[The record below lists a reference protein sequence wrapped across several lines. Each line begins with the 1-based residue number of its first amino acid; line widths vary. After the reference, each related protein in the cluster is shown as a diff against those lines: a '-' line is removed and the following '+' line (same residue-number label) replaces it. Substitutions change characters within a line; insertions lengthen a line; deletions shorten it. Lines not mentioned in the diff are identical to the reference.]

1 MRSIRSKLVFI
12 LSLSAL
18 LSIALESMALF
29 IYKYNQSRPQAVS
42 ILSDMA
48 AVMSE
53 NLTASLEF
61 DDEASA
67 KSILGAFK
75 NSGRIDGAY
84 LFKLDGSVLAK
95 YEKEGVN
102 KELVSK
108 KVKPFFEEL
117 LKNSETSSFD
127 FNSIFLAKQ
136 ITINDKHIGSVII
149 VSNTKEMKESL
160 YTQVLMQTTTSL
172 MVLILMIL
180 LAFRLQKAFT
190 DPIYALKNAFDT
202 VRLKNDYSAKID
214 LKTNDEFQSL
224 FDGFGKML
232 ETIKNQK
239 AELEVYT
246 DSLNETIALKTADI
260 QNQKTKL
267 ERLLETLD
275 KNVIFSRTDLSG
287 VIIQVSEAFC
297 KISGYAKEELIG
309 RPYSIL
315 KHPDMPK
322 SLYDELWSSINSGKI
337 WRGNIKN
344 KRKNGESYWVES
356 VISPEYDD
364 FGYLVG
370 FSSIQQDI
378 TAKKEVENYQ
388 EHLENLVIE
397 RTRELNDERSFAN
410 SLTNS
415 QKSLVISTDGVRL
428 RFANKATL
436 EFFDVKN
443 EKEFIDRYG
452 DSICDTFDANAP
464 EGYIQKLVSGKK
476 WIDYINE
483 NKNSAHKVVI
493 NRNGKKHIFSIQA
506 EMFEFKNEKLSVAV
520 FNDITQIEQARE
532 EIEKILENI
541 LLPILITSRAER
553 KILYANKYAEDQ
565 YDRPLC
571 ELIGA
576 DIDNVYTA
584 KGQQEQILEL
594 LSKNGRVLNLE
605 ENFKTAEGKEFT
617 ALLSVIPIVYSGIDC
632 YIGMVTD
639 ITEQK
644 RIENE
649 FRILHQHTKESI
661 EYASLLQHSLIPSS
675 DLFKKYFSDHF
686 VIWHPKDIVGGDI
699 YLFDELEKRNECLLF
714 VIDCTGHGV
723 PGAFVTMLVKAIERE
738 IVSQINSDD
747 KTDVSPAWML
757 SYFNKTMKYLLRQDS
772 DKAISN
778 AGFDG
783 AIIHYNKQNRVLKFA
798 GAQTNL
804 FYVQD
809 GKLNIIKGDRHSIG
823 YKKSNADFKFT
834 EHTIQAANETRIYLT
849 TDGYI
854 DQNGGDKGFP
864 FGKTRFS
871 DMIETNYTESFADQ
885 KELFLYGLQKYQKD
899 EIRNDDITLIGF
911 KI

>member
-1 MRSIRSKLVFI
+1 MRSIRSKLIFI

-67 KSILGAFK
+67 KSILAAFK

-84 LFKLDGSVLAK
+84 LLKKDGSILAK
-95 YEKEGVN
+95 YEKEGAN
-102 KELVSK
+102 KELISK
-108 KVKPFFEEL
+108 KAKPFFENL
-117 LKNSETSSFD
+117 STNSETSSFD
-127 FNSIFLAKQ
+127 FNSILLAKQ
-136 ITINDKHIGSVII
+136 IILNGKQIGSVVI

-160 YTQVLMQTTTSL
+160 YTQLFMQTTTSL
-172 MVLILMIL
+172 IALILMIL

-190 DPIYALKNAFDT
+190 DPIYTLKNAFDT

-232 ETIKNQK
+232 ETIKDQK
-239 AELEVYT
+239 AKLEVYT
-246 DSLNETIALKTADI
+246 ESLNETIALKTADI
-260 QNQKTKL
+260 QNQKAKL

-275 KNVIFSRTDLSG
+275 KNVIFSRTDLDG
-287 VIIQVSEAFC
+287 VIVQVSDAFC
-297 KISGYAKEELIG
+297 KISGYSKEELIG
-309 RPYSIL
+309 KPHSIV
-315 KHPDMPK
+315 KHPDTPI
-322 SLYDELWSSINSGKI
+322 SVYAELWNTLKAGKI
-337 WRGNIKN
+337 WHGEVKNQKKDGGYYWIKT
-344 KRKNGESYWVES
+344 
-356 VISPEYDD
+356 IITPEYDN
-364 FGYLVG
+364 FGSQVG
-370 FSSIQQDI
+370 FSAIQQDI
-378 TAKKEVENYQ
+378 TAKKREEVE
-388 EHLENLVIE
+388 
-397 RTRELNDERSFAN
+397 R
-410 SLTNS
+410 
-415 QKSLVISTDGVRL
+415 
-428 RFANKATL
+428 
-436 EFFDVKN
+436 
-443 EKEFIDRYG
+443 
-452 DSICDTFDANAP
+452 
-464 EGYIQKLVSGKK
+464 
-476 WIDYINE
+476 
-483 NKNSAHKVVI
+483 
-493 NRNGKKHIFSIQA
+493 
-506 EMFEFKNEKLSVAV
+506 
-520 FNDITQIEQARE
+520 
-532 EIEKILENI
+532 ILENI
-541 LLPILITSRAER
+541 LLPILITSRTER
-553 KILYANKYAEDQ
+553 KILYANRYAEVQ
-565 YDRPLC
+565 YDRPLK

-605 ENFKTAEGKEFT
+605 ENFKTAGGKEFT

-699 YLFDELEKRNECLLF
+699 YLFDELERHNECLLF

-738 IVSQINSDD
+738 IVSQINNDNT
-747 KTDVSPAWML
+747 TDVSPAWIL

-809 GKLNIIKGDRHSIG
+809 GKLNTIKGDRHSIG
-823 YKKSNADFKFT
+823 YKKSNADFQFT
-834 EHTIQAANETRIYLT
+834 EHTIQASSETRIY
-849 TDGYI
+849 
-854 DQNGGDKGFP
+854 
-864 FGKTRFS
+864 
-871 DMIETNYTESFADQ
+871 
-885 KELFLYGLQKYQKD
+885 
-899 EIRNDDITLIGF
+899 
-911 KI
+911 

>member
-1 MRSIRSKLVFI
+1 MRSIRSKLIFM

-18 LSIALESMALF
+18 LSIALTSTALF
-29 IYKYNQSRPQAVS
+29 IYKYNQSRSQAIS

-67 KSILGAFK
+67 KSILAAFK

-84 LFKLDGSVLAK
+84 LLKKDGSMLAK
-95 YEKEGVN
+95 YEKDGLN
-102 KELVSK
+102 KELILK
-108 KVKPFFEEL
+108 KAKPFFENILIKPE
-117 LKNSETSSFD
+117 SSSFD

-136 ITINDKHIGSVII
+136 IILNDKHIGSVVIA
-149 VSNTKEMKESL
+149 SNTKEMQETL
-160 YTQVLMQTTTSL
+160 YTQLFMQTTTSL
-172 MVLILMIL
+172 IALILMIL

-190 DPIYALKNAFDT
+190 DPIYTLKNAFDA

-260 QNQKTKL
+260 QNQKARL
-267 ERLLETLD
+267 ERLLVTLD
-275 KNVIFSRTDLSG
+275 KNVIFSRTDLEG
-287 VIIQVSEAFC
+287 VITQASEAFC
-297 KISGYAKEELIG
+297 KISGYSKEELIG
-309 RPYSIL
+309 KPHNIIR
-315 KHPDMPK
+315 HPDMPT
-322 SLYDELWSSINSGKI
+322 SVYAELWNTLKDGKI
-337 WRGNIKN
+337 WHGEVKN
-344 KRKNGESYWVES
+344 QKKDGGYYWAES
-356 VISPEYDD
+356 VISPEYDN
-364 FGYLVG
+364 FGSQVG
-370 FSSIQQDI
+370 FSAIQQDI
-378 TAKKEVENYQ
+378 TAKKREEVE
-388 EHLENLVIE
+388 
-397 RTRELNDERSFAN
+397 R
-410 SLTNS
+410 
-415 QKSLVISTDGVRL
+415 
-428 RFANKATL
+428 
-436 EFFDVKN
+436 
-443 EKEFIDRYG
+443 
-452 DSICDTFDANAP
+452 
-464 EGYIQKLVSGKK
+464 
-476 WIDYINE
+476 
-483 NKNSAHKVVI
+483 
-493 NRNGKKHIFSIQA
+493 
-506 EMFEFKNEKLSVAV
+506 
-520 FNDITQIEQARE
+520 
-532 EIEKILENI
+532 ILENI

-553 KILYANKYAEDQ
+553 KILYANKYAEVQ

-571 ELIGA
+571 ELIGT

-584 KGQQEQILEL
+584 RGQQEQILEL

-605 ENFKTAEGKEFT
+605 ENFKTAGGKEFT

-738 IVSQINSDD
+738 IVSQINNDD
-747 KTDVSPAWML
+747 MTDVSPAWIL

-809 GKLNIIKGDRHSIG
+809 DKLNIIKGDRHSIG
-823 YKKSNADFKFT
+823 YKKSNADFQFT
-834 EHTIQAANETRIYLT
+834 EHTIQAANEMRIYLT

-871 DMIETNYTESFADQ
+871 DMIETSYTESFADQ